1 MNVIRKRVAY
11 SIIAVLVGVLIYA
24 GFNTKL
30 CADSADNYTFT
41 KQHDLKSDEILF
53 GIEGF
58 NRKGLLPIYI
68 SRIEI
73 LSEMKNAS
81 DFEVKVFYPNQ
92 QKILLSAGQIEYEEF
107 LSYYDGGKN
116 LKPID
121 SIGWLKDNR
130 FEVFVITREE
140 KIERTWVKIEYRV
153 CGIFKKTVTSAE
165 MIM

>member
-1 MNVIRKRVAY
+1 MIMIRKRVVY
-11 SIIAVLVGVLIYA
+11 SIVIVLVVVFVYA
-24 GFNTKL
+24 SFNTKL
-30 CADSADNYTFT
+30 CADPTDNYTFT
-41 KQHDLKSDEILF
+41 KQHNLKSNEILF

-58 NRKGLLPIYI
+58 NHKGILPIYI
-68 SRIEI
+68 SKIEI

-92 QKILLSAGQIEYEEF
+92 QKTLLSAGQIEYEEF
-107 LSYYDGGKN
+107 LSYYDGGKD
-116 LKPID
+116 LKPIN

-130 FEVFVITREE
+130 FEDFVITREE

-153 CGIFKKTVTSAE
+153 CGIFKKTVISAE